1 MNRCVAC
8 VIAELRKPSI
18 PMAPPII
25 QNIPKSDSP
34 NAFNISRVEYNDT
47 NMENAI
53 LVYKYPLFFKTLL
66 IVLFD
71 IGCL

>member
-1 MNRCVAC
+1 
-8 VIAELRKPSI
+8 
-18 PMAPPII
+18 
-25 QNIPKSDSP
+25 
-34 NAFNISRVEYNDT
+34 
-47 NMENAI
+47 MENAI